1 MRLNTVIIADDSAD
15 CNISELCVGLKDS
28 TIHLLNQYQASHNDV
43 AVQNL
48 VLLSD
53 ISKEHISDRLSQVNQ
68 NNFISF
74 WYGHGDK
81 NAFRLANVNIISTT
95 ENYYLFT
102 NAIVYTFSCYVGME
116 LAEVLVENG
125 VKAFVGYTSAVECPL
140 GLDKTTIKLAM
151 VFVDSF
157 INGKSVND
165 AMYDLRKAYDDA
177 VYDENIEPFL
187 RGYFQN
193 NRDALVL
200 RGDGNLIIN
209 DIHIH

>member
-1 MRLNTVIIADDSAD
+1 
-15 CNISELCVGLKDS
+15 
-28 TIHLLNQYQASHNDV
+28 
-43 AVQNL
+43 
-48 VLLSD
+48 
-53 ISKEHISDRLSQVNQ
+53 
-68 NNFISF
+68 
-74 WYGHGDK
+74 
-81 NAFRLANVNIISTT
+81 
-95 ENYYLFT
+95 
-102 NAIVYTFSCYVGME
+102 
-116 LAEVLVENG
+116 
-125 VKAFVGYTSAVECPL
+125 
-140 GLDKTTIKLAM
+140 M